1 MVSPLLSARNLDK
14 GYPGVQALDGVSIDL
29 HAGEIH
35 ALIGENGAG
44 KSTLIRMLA
53 GVDRPDSG
61 QILIDG
67 QPVRLTS
74 PADARRRGIS
84 VIFQELALVPDM
96 TVAEN
101 ILLGREV
108 GRGPGGLIVDRRRSA
123 SIASEVLGRM
133 GVSIDPGAPTGELS
147 IAEQQL
153 VEIARSLAM
162 QAPVVI
168 MDEPTSSLGLRDIR
182 ALLDVV
188 KGLRDSGVAVMY
200 VSHKLD
206 EVREIA
212 DRITVMRNGATVA
225 TMDAPGVESDD
236 LIRLMVGRE
245 SSELYP
251 EAQRS
256 AGLVVLEV
264 DGLTRA
270 GAFDDVSFDVRQG
283 EVLGIAGLVG
293 AGRTEVVR
301 AVCGIDRIDSGEVRL
316 SGRRLRLRSVADAI
330 TAGIVYVPEDRKR
343 LGLVLGLSA
352 YDNAALPS
360 LDRMSTMGV
369 VRRGRLRSL
378 VEQTLRSI
386 GIRGQLKP
394 AVRTLSGG
402 NQQKVVL
409 GKWMMRGAAVFVLD
423 EPTRGIDIGAKSDVY
438 NLVRKLCAEGAAVI
452 VVSSELDEIRHL
464 ADRIVVMAGGRI
476 HDRLD
481 AADYDEQRV
490 LRAAFATSTVHHVPA
505 VGEPV

>member
-1 MVSPLLSARNLDK
+1 MVTPLLSAENLSK
-14 GYPGVQALDGVSIDL
+14 AYPGVQALDGVSIDL
-29 HAGEIH
+29 CAGEVH

-61 QILIDG
+61 RILVNG
-67 QPVRLTS
+67 EPVSLTS
-74 PADARRRGIS
+74 PADARRRGLS
-84 VIFQELALVPDM
+84 VIFQELALVPHM

-108 GRGPGGLIVDRRRSA
+108 GRGPGGLVVDRRRAA
-123 SIASEVLGRM
+123 SIATEVLQRM
-133 GVSIDPGAPTGELS
+133 GVSIDPGAPAGALS

-162 QAPVVI
+162 ESPVVI

-182 ALLDVV
+182 ALLEVV

-206 EVREIA
+206 EVRELA
-212 DRITVMRNGATVA
+212 DRITVMRNGARVA
-225 TMDAPGVESDD
+225 TMGASGVGSDD
-236 LIRLMVGRE
+236 LIRLMVGRD

-251 EAQRS
+251 EVKRS
-256 AGLVVLEV
+256 PGSVVLEV
-264 DGLTRA
+264 AGLTRA
-270 GAFDDVSFDVRQG
+270 GAFADVSFEVRGG

-293 AGRTEVVR
+293 AGRTEVMR
-301 AVCGIDRIDSGEVRL
+301 AVCGIDRIDSGEIRL
-316 SGRRLRLRSVADAI
+316 SGSRLRLRSVADAI

-343 LGLVLGLSA
+343 LGLVLGMSA
-352 YDNAALPS
+352 YENGALPS
-360 LDRMSTMGV
+360 LRQFSPMGI
-369 VRRGRLRSL
+369 VRGGRLRAL

-394 AVRTLSGG
+394 PVRTLSGG

-409 GKWMMRGAAVFVLD
+409 GKWMMRGAKVFVLD

-438 NLVRKLCAEGAAVI
+438 NLVRKLCADGAAVV

-464 ADRIVVMAGGRI
+464 ADRIVVMAGGRV

-481 AADYDEQRV
+481 VADYDEERV
-490 LRAAFATSTVHHVPA
+490 LRAAFATDTVHHVS
-505 VGEPV
+505 PVEESV

>member
-1 MVSPLLSARNLDK
+1 MTPLLSAENLSK
-14 GYPGVQALDGVSIDL
+14 AYPGVQALDGVSIDL

-61 QILIDG
+61 QIRVNG
-67 QPVRLTS
+67 EPVRLTS
-74 PADARRRGIS
+74 PADARQRGIS
-84 VIFQELALVPDM
+84 VIFQELALVPHM

-108 GRGPGGLIVDRRRSA
+108 GRGPGGLVVDRRRA
-123 SIASEVLGRM
+123 AAIAAEVLGRM
-133 GVSIDPGAPTGELS
+133 GVSIDPGAPTGTLS

-153 VEIARSLAM
+153 VEIARSLAIGS
-162 QAPVVI
+162 PVVI

-206 EVREIA
+206 EVRELA
-212 DRITVMRNGATVA
+212 DRITVMRNGARVA
-225 TMDAPGVESDD
+225 SMDATGVGPDD
-236 LIRLMVGRE
+236 LIPLMVGRE

-251 EAQRS
+251 EVERS
-256 AGLVVLEV
+256 AGPVVLEV
-264 DGLTRA
+264 AGLTRA
-270 GAFDDVSFDVRQG
+270 GVFHDISFEVRRG

-301 AVCGIDRIDSGEVRL
+301 AVCGIDPVDNGEIRL
-316 SGRRLRLRSVADAI
+316 LGKPLRLRSVTDAI
-330 TAGIVYVPEDRKR
+330 KAGIVYVPEDRKR
-343 LGLVLGLSA
+343 LGLVLGMSA
-352 YDNAALPS
+352 YENGALPS
-360 LDRMSTMGV
+360 LRRLSPMGI
-369 VRRGRLRSL
+369 VRGGRLRTM

-394 AVRTLSGG
+394 PVRTLSGG

-409 GKWMMRGAAVFVLD
+409 GKWMMRGAEVFVLD

-438 NLVRKLCAEGAAVI
+438 NLVRKLCTEGAAVI

-464 ADRIVVMAGGRI
+464 ADRIVVMAGGRV
-476 HDRLD
+476 HDRMD
-481 AADYDEQRV
+481 VADYDEERV
-490 LRAAFATSTVHHVPA
+490 LRAAFATGTVHHVSP
-505 VGEPV
+505 VGESV